1 MMNIVL
7 RLYAV
12 NIAAFMRRTV
22 CAAFKATSHLA
33 MVGPNTTHTRNIV
46 TRSDNTLRVM
56 SQFFLS
62 LLSPKV
68 FHGVRANQGLL
79 GVPFFGVG
87 ISTQIV
93 DEM

>member
-1 MMNIVL
+1 MNVVL

-22 CAAFKATSHLA
+22 CTAFKAASHLA
-33 MVGPNTTHTRNIV
+33 MIGPNSTHTRNIV
-46 TRSDNTLRVM
+46 TRSDNMSRVM
-56 SQFFLS
+56 SQLLLS
-62 LLSPKV
+62 LLTSKV

-79 GVPFFGVG
+79 GVPFLGVG